1 MAAEPV
7 MVALAAGAVGG
18 LLGVLLGRYAGRRA
32 ARRPPPL
39 TPPSSQPANPAIAQ
53 PPHPLHEPEI
63 GERLEMAL
71 EATGAAV
78 WDADLVAGTCWWSDT
93 FPRMLGYR
101 TRPAMPPDFWERRL
115 HAEDRER
122 VLAHIA
128 SHLTGETPA
137 YAYSYRLRHEGGG
150 WVWIAAKG
158 RAFRDETGR
167 AVRYAGI
174 MTDITEA
181 RRQEERL
188 RASEERLLKIMEAA
202 PIAVNVTTRDGR
214 WLFCNA
220 QSARLMGRDRAELM
234 RTPVADLYAE
244 PADREALIAR
254 FDQEGAFRNVEIRFR
269 RPDGSV
275 VWVLSSWNSI
285 ELDGESALLTWLYD
299 ITDRKVAESA
309 MIEAREEAERALADL
324 REAQESLIQAETM
337 ASLGQL
343 VAGVAH
349 EINTPIGIGLTAAS
363 HIGEQAQILRE
374 RFTGNTLRRSEFLE
388 FLDGLS
394 ESSRLLMANI
404 DRAASLVQSFKQVSV
419 DQSSGDR
426 RVFELGSYIHELLFS
441 LRPRLKRT
449 NLKVMVE
456 CDDELT
462 MDSFPGA
469 LGQVLTN
476 LVINAIVHAYG
487 DCDRLADRL
496 AEKPVGT
503 IRITAQADGPDRV
516 RIDFIDDGAGIAP
529 EHLSKVFD
537 PFFTTKRGQ
546 GGSGLGLHIVFN
558 TVTGPLGGTVSVQ
571 SWPGQGT
578 RFTIQLPREAPAMQP
593 ATATEPAL
601 N

>member
-18 LLGVLLGRYAGRRA
+18 LLGVLLGRYAGRRTA
-32 ARRPPPL
+32 GRSPVMSGTGSGTGPGRAVAP
-39 TPPSSQPANPAIAQ
+39 
-53 PPHPLHEPEI
+53 PLHEPEI

-93 FPRMLGYR
+93 FPRILGYR
-101 TRPAMPPDFWERRL
+101 SRPAMPPDFWERRL
-115 HAEDRER
+115 HAEDRDR

-128 SHLTGETPA
+128 SHLAGETSA
-137 YAYSYRLRHEGGG
+137 YAYSYRLRHETGG

-158 RAFRDETGR
+158 RAFRDKTGR

-220 QSARLMGRDRAELM
+220 QSVRLMGRDRAELM
-234 RTPVADLYAE
+234 RSPVADLYAD

-254 FDQEGAFRNVEIRFR
+254 FDREGAFRNAELRFR
-269 RPDGSV
+269 RPDGSI

-299 ITDRKVAESA
+299 ITDRKAAESA
-309 MIEAREEAERALADL
+309 MIQAREEAEQALADL

-363 HIGEQAQILRE
+363 HIGEQAQALRD
-374 RFTGNTLRRSEFLE
+374 RFVGNTLRRSDFLE

-394 ESSRLLMANI
+394 ESSRLLMANM
-404 DRAASLVQSFKQVSV
+404 DRAASLVQSFKQVAV

-426 RVFELGSYIHELLFS
+426 RVFELGSYIRELLFS

-449 NLKVMVE
+449 NLKVAVE

-476 LVINAIVHAYG
+476 LVINAVVHAYG
-487 DCDRLADRL
+487 DGERLS
-496 AEKPVGT
+496 ETPSGT
-503 IRITAQADGPDRV
+503 IRITAQPDGSDKV
-516 RIDFIDDGAGIAP
+516 RIDFIDDGVGIAP

-578 RFTIQLPREAPAMQP
+578 RFTILLPREAPAMQP
-593 ATATEPAL
+593 ALAEEPAL
-601 N
+601 G